1 MPDTLQSYRKKRN
14 FTVSPEPSGDNRKSG
29 RRAAGGRFVVQKHA
43 AQRLHYDF
51 RLEWDGALI
60 SWAVPKEPS
69 SDPKDRRL
77 AVRVEDHPTDY
88 ADFEGII
95 PQGEYGGGT
104 VMLWDEGTFT
114 PKGDFAAGL
123 EKGSVKVALSGRRLK
138 GGWAL
143 VRLKE
148 SEDNWLLIKE
158 RDEYAGVKRPAAETS
173 VRTGRTMAQIRRD
186 GDRARTRNP
195 VTNAAPQL
203 AEAAGRVPEGV
214 GWLFEVKYDGYRML
228 SYAADGAVRLVSRGG
243 KDYTARFPDIA
254 AALKKLSAGR
264 SFTCDGEIVVPDESG
279 RSDFGALT
287 RSLRKD
293 EARAA
298 AYVLF
303 DLLSLDGRDLRPQPL
318 SARKAA
324 LEKLL
329 SASPGCLVYCRHV
342 EGRGRESYE
351 AAARLGLEG
360 IVAKRADAPYRPG
373 RSGDWLKCKC
383 RNSREFVIGGFTASD
398 KKPVAALLLG
408 VYRDG
413 RLLYVGRAGS
423 GLSEKECARLLKVFR
438 PLVRKTPP
446 FDPPPAT
453 GRTAAVWLTPRLVAQ
468 IGYAG
473 FTDGARLRQASYLG
487 LRDDKPAGDVRPDDG
502 ADKAPQTPARTEAKK
517 RAGKAPAPADT
528 AAGQKAGKKK
538 SAAVCGVTLSHPDRI
553 VYPGKGITKR
563 DIARYYAA
571 AAARMLPHAGGRIVS
586 AVRCHGGAAGAC
598 FYKKHPA
605 PGEDVRRVTDGGAEY
620 FCLDTAR
627 ELVAQVQLG
636 TLEFHV
642 RGSRADD
649 PERPDTLVFDLDPDE
664 GLPPE
669 RVRAGAKAL
678 KAVLKKLGLKS
689 FVKTSGGKGY
699 HIVVPVTPC
708 AGWDK
713 CRAFCRDVVRLLA
726 AEHPDRYTADMRKAA
741 RKGKIFID
749 WQRNTRG
756 ATSAAPYTLRARP
769 GAPVSMPI
777 SWKELDTVLPDGID
791 MDEALARLKKPDPWR
806 GYFSVRQTINP

>member
-1 MPDTLQSYRKKRN
+1 MPTLASYRKKRN
-14 FTVSPEPSGDNRKSG
+14 FAVTPEPPGRGRKG
-29 RRAAGGRFVVQKHA
+29 RRPAGGKFVVHKHA
-43 AQRLHYDF
+43 ARRLHYDF
-51 RLEWDGALI
+51 RLEWDGVLV
-60 SWAVPKEPS
+60 SWAVPKVPS
-69 SDPKDRRL
+69 TDPRTRRL
-77 AVRVEDHPTDY
+77 AVRVEDHPTEY

-123 EKGSVKVALSGRRLK
+123 EKGSVKVTLSGRRLK

-158 RDEYAGVKRPAAETS
+158 RDEYAGVKRPAEETS

-203 AEAAGRVPEGV
+203 AEAAGRVPEGA

-243 KDYTARFPDIA
+243 KDYTARFPAVA
-254 AALKKLSAGR
+254 AALKNLSAGR
-264 SFTCDGEIVVPDESG
+264 SFVCDGEMVVPDESG
-279 RSDFGALT
+279 RSDFGAL
-287 RSLRKD
+287 
-293 EARAA
+293 ARALKTGKTDEA
-298 AYVLF
+298 AYVVF
-303 DLLSLDGRDLRPQPL
+303 DLLSLDGRDLRGLPL

-329 SASPGCLVYCRHV
+329 SAAPACLVYCRHV
-342 EGRGRESYE
+342 ESRGRESYE

-360 IVAKRADAPYRPG
+360 IVAKRADAPYRAG
-373 RSGDWLKCKC
+373 RSGAWLKCKC
-383 RNSREFVIGGFTASD
+383 RNSRAFVIGGFTASGG
-398 KKPVAALLLG
+398 KPVAALLLG
-408 VYRDG
+408 AYRDG
-413 RLLYVGRAGS
+413 RLTYVGRAGS
-423 GLSEKECARLLKVFR
+423 GLSESERARLYKAFR

-446 FDPPPAT
+446 FDPPPAA
-453 GRTAAVWLTPRLVAQ
+453 GRAAAVWLTPRLVAQ
-468 IGYAG
+468 IGYAEITAAG
-473 FTDGARLRQASYLG
+473 RLRQASYLG
-487 LRDDKPAGDVRPDDG
+487 LRDDKPAADVRLFG
-502 ADKAPQTPARTEAKK
+502 ADEAPQRPSGKKAKE
-517 RAGKAPAPADT
+517 RADSAPAPDEP
-528 AAGQKAGKKK
+528 AAGQKPGKKK
-538 SAAVCGVTLSHPDRI
+538 SAAVCGVALTHPDRV
-553 VYPGKGITKR
+553 VYPDKGLSKL

-571 AAARMLPHAGGRIVS
+571 AAKRMLPHAGGRIVS
-586 AVRCHGGAAGAC
+586 AVRCHGGADKAC

-605 PGEDVRRVTDGGAEY
+605 PDEPGRRVADGGGEY

-627 ELVAQVQLG
+627 DLVAEVQLG
-636 TLEFHV
+636 TVEFHV

-649 PERPDTLVFDLDPDE
+649 PERPDALVFDLDPDE

-678 KAVLKKLGLKS
+678 RAALKKLGLRS

-699 HIVVPVTPC
+699 HVVVPVTPC
-708 AGWDK
+708 AGWEA
-713 CRAFCRDVVRLLA
+713 CRAFCRGVARLLA
-726 AEHPDRYTADMRKAA
+726 AEHPDRYTADMRKSA

-756 ATSAAPYTLRARP
+756 ATYAAPYTLRARP
-769 GAPVSMPI
+769 GAAVSMPI
-777 SWKELDTVLPDGID
+777 AWKELDAVLPDGID
-791 MDEALARLKKPDPWR
+791 MAEALARLNKPDPWR
-806 GYFSVRQTINP
+806 GYFSVRQTIRP